1 MAQASQKATPTTIAC
16 VAGIC
21 FFQLAAFF
29 AGLVAWASRTF
40 SGAAEKSAWKG
51 VGEPQFSQSQ
61 KGSQTPPNILPKKS
75 TFIK

>member
-1 MAQASQKATPTTIAC
+1 MAQASQKGSAHNYCC

-21 FFQLAAFF
+21 FFWLAAFF
-29 AGLVAWASRTF
+29 AGLAAWASRTF